1 MIHPAHVTIGDAFAP
16 WSATPPLATPV
27 HHLDDLCVVAPAPE
41 LKEKL
46 VDQFERLRNRASAL
60 VGRNLSLAGPD
71 HVGLNDG
78 LIFPGT
84 YYPVGTTAAVA
95 QRAALERAPLSGA
108 VRVAVVLVDFSDKAM
123 AAGAV
128 TRFQNL
134 FFSTGVLPNG
144 SVKEYF
150 ADVSGGQIDIQ
161 GEVIGPYR
169 MPQTIAAYAGSDNGL
184 QPGTPNARTLANDAV
199 TAANPHINLAPY
211 DNDGNGYVD
220 AFIVVHAGRGA
231 EETGAAADIWSH
243 KWVLPSERSVD
254 GTKVYAYLTIP
265 EDAKLGVSAHELGHL
280 LFGWPDLYDT
290 DNSSEGVGNWCLMG
304 SGSWGLGGDRPT
316 HPSAWCKS
324 TQGWINVITQTANG
338 DVTITDVKTSRNA
351 YRLWKDGAGG
361 NEYFLV
367 ENRQRAGYDASLPG
381 QGLLIWHIDE
391 AIANNKNEAHYKVG
405 LVQADGAKHLEN
417 NANRGDG
424 GDPYPGTAGNVS
436 FTNSSNPNSQSYAGS
451 NTFVSV
457 TGIPAS
463 AASMT
468 VHVTVKQ
475 AVVKPVKE
483 VLKDGKEIFKEVIKE
498 RPKELKDLKDGRKEF
513 KELKEGRKDIK
524 EFKEGGKEFKENK
537 EIVEH
542 KVVDNKLGETKLGD
556 NLPFDPRRPGPS
568 AGYDSDLA
576 TRLAALE
583 QQVQALIAVLTGG
596 QEYPAGGEPFIGS
609 AERPDLGVQPGQPD
623 LGDLR
628 ARMEAGSADAKL
640 AYDTMPPA

>member
-1 MIHPAHVTIGDAFAP
+1 MSTPIQLALSVRAHHT
-16 WSATPPLATPV
+16 
-27 HHLDDLCVVAPAPE
+27 DDLCVVAPAPD

-46 VDQFERLRNRASAL
+46 VDQFERLRGRASAL
-60 VGRNLSLAGPD
+60 VGRNLTLAGTD

-95 QRAALERAPLSGA
+95 QRAALERAPLTGA

-123 AAGAV
+123 AAGAAD
-128 TRFQNL
+128 RFENL
-134 FFSTGVLPNG
+134 FFSTGVLPHG

-150 ADVSGGQIDIQ
+150 ADVSGGRIDIQ
-161 GEVIGPYR
+161 GEVVGPYR
-169 MPQTIAAYAGSDNGL
+169 MPQTVAAYAGADNGV
-184 QPGTPNARTLANDAV
+184 QAATPNARTLANDAL
-199 TAANPHINLAPY
+199 TAANPHLDFGPY

-265 EDAKLGVSAHELGHL
+265 EDARLGVSAHELGHL

-290 DNSSEGVGNWCLMG
+290 DNTSEGVGNWCLMG
-304 SGSWGLGGDRPT
+304 SGSWGLGGDRPV

-324 TQGWINVITQTANG
+324 TQGWVNVITQTSNG
-338 DVTITDVKTSRNA
+338 DVTVADVKTGRSA
-351 YRLWKDGAGG
+351 YRLWKDGAAG

-367 ENRQRAGYDASLPG
+367 ENRQQAGYDASLPG

-391 AIANNKNEAHYKVG
+391 AIANNKNEAHYKVA
-405 LVQADGAKHLEN
+405 LMQADGARNLEN

-424 GDPYPGTAGNVS
+424 GDPFPGTSGNTS
-436 FTNSSNPNSQSYAGS
+436 FTNSSTPSSQSYAGS
-451 NTFVSV
+451 NTYVSV

-468 VHVTVKQ
+468 VHVTVSQ
-475 AVVKPVKE
+475 AIVKPPKD
-483 VLKDGKEIFKEVIKE
+483 VLKDHKEIIKELIKE
-498 RPKELKDLKDGRKEF
+498 RPKELKDAKDGRKDAKDIKEGFKDLKDGRKE
-513 KELKEGRKDIK
+513 IK
-524 EFKEGGKEFKENK
+524 EVKEF
-537 EIVEH
+537 
-542 KVVDNKLGETKLGD
+542 GEYKLGD
-556 NLPFDPRRPGPS
+556 NLPFDPRQPFGSS
-568 AGYDSDLA
+568 AAGDLDS
-576 TRLAALE
+576 RLAALE
-583 QQVQALIAVLTGG
+583 QQVSALVCLVSGG
-596 QEYPAGGEPFIGS
+596 IDLPAAGAPFIDTG
-609 AERPDLGVQPGQPD
+609 ERPHLGVDLGQPH

-628 ARMEAGSADAKL
+628 AQMESGSADAKL
-640 AYDTMPPA
+640 AYDSLPPA